1 MAEDTVSDVEDVE
14 QTGSADTDEVLL
26 LVFLALGIV
35 FILAIIFDYRSL
47 AVLGVGEI
55 GSFLSPVQAFFNG
68 LASLITG
75 FFNGLA
81 KAASNLFL
89 SPALNRIENQMQSWV
104 PVPLPAA
111 VV

>member
-14 QTGSADTDEVLL
+14 QTGSTDVDEVLI
-26 LVFLALGIV
+26 LVFLGLGIV
-35 FILAIIFDYRSL
+35 FGLAVIFDYKSL

-75 FFNGLA
+75 FFSGLA
-81 KAASNLFL
+81 KSASNLFIE
-89 SPALNRIENQMQSWV
+89 PAKTRIESWFSIV
-104 PVPLPAA
+104 HPMAA
-111 VV
+111 MS

>member
-35 FILAIIFDYRSL
+35 FILAIVFDYKSL
-47 AVLGVGEI
+47 AGLGVGEI
-55 GSFLSPVQAFFNG
+55 GSFLAPVQAFFNG
-68 LASLITG
+68 LANLITG

-81 KAASNLFL
+81 HAASNLFI
-89 SPALNRIENQMQSWV
+89 SPALYHTPSLIQSWE
-104 PVPLPAA
+104 PVPIA
-111 VV
+111 VPG

>member
-14 QTGSADTDEVLL
+14 QTGSSDVDEVLL
-26 LVFLALGIV
+26 LVFLGLGIV
-35 FILAIIFDYRSL
+35 FALAVIFDYKNL
-47 AVLGVGEI
+47 AALGVGEI
-55 GSFLSPVQAFFNG
+55 GSFLAPVQAFFNG

-75 FFNGLA
+75 FFQGLA
-81 KAASNLFL
+81 KAASSLFI
-89 SPALNRIENQMQSWV
+89 SPVSAPVASTESWV

>member
-14 QTGSADTDEVLL
+14 QTGSSDVDEVLL

-35 FILAIIFDYRSL
+35 FILAVIFDYKSL
-47 AVLGVGEI
+47 ANLGVGEI
-55 GSFLSPVQAFFNG
+55 GSFLSPVQALFNG

-75 FFNGLA
+75 FFQGLA
-81 KAASNLFL
+81 KDASSLFI
-89 SPALNRIENQMQSWV
+89 SPVSRPMEDTQSWV